1 MVYIDNMERYNLG
14 ELTKKIYQSGLVLF
28 ELKTLKDILE
38 VEKESTL
45 FQIIQRLITINVL
58 EKIEKGKYV
67 LKGAKINDFALA
79 NFIYQPSY
87 ISFESALNFYGILSQ
102 FPYEVSSATSKK
114 TITKNFEGKAFSYF
128 HFKKELLFG
137 YEKKDDFLIALPEK
151 AVLDQIYFWAKGLKT
166 IDFSEWDLRI
176 FKKNRL
182 RSFLKKYPQ
191 TKQTKKISKILK
203 KYNLL

>member
-128 HFKKELLFG
+128 HLKKELLFG

-176 FKKNRL
+176 LKKTRF
-182 RSFLKKYPQ
+182 RSFFKKYPQ